1 MAGLLSTLLTET
13 PVKRRVFFSFHYQQ
27 DIWRANQVRQSW
39 RFRRENEREA
49 EGFFDG
55 SLWESSKRQGDD
67 NLKALIREGM
77 KNTSVTCML
86 AGTYTYSRRW
96 VRYEIARSLVKGN
109 GLLSV
114 KIHALADRNGY
125 VSQEGPNPL
134 DYMGVYRV
142 DDGRILIA
150 ERDVAGQWVR
160 YGDYTQAIVLP
171 AGWAKPTS
179 TTVIRLAYYA
189 AAYDYVAHRGSDN
202 FAGWVSTAAQQ
213 AAR

>member
-1 MAGLLSTLLTET
+1 MTGLLSTLLTQT

-39 RFRRENEREA
+39 RFRCENEREA

-55 SLWESSKRQGDD
+55 SLWENSKRQGDD
-67 NLKALIREGM
+67 NLMALIREGM
-77 KNTSVTCML
+77 KNTSVTCVL

-109 GLLSV
+109 GLLAV
-114 KIHALADRNGY
+114 KIHGLADRNGY
-125 VSQEGPNPL
+125 GSEEGPNPL
-134 DYMGVYRV
+134 DNMGVYRA

-150 ERDVAGQWVR
+150 EWGTAGKWVR
-160 YGDYTQAIVLP
+160 YNDYTQGIDLP
-171 AGWAKPTS
+171 SGWAKPT
-179 TTVIRLAYYA
+179 TNNVIQLSRYA
-189 AAYDYVAHRGSDN
+189 ATYDYVAHRGSDN

-213 AAR
+213 ASR